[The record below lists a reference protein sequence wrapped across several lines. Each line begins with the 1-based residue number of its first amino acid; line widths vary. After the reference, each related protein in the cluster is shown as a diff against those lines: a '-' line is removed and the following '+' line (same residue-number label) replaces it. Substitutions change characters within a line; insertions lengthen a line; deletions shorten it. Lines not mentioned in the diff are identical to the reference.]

1 MDGVLNRWRRADLS
15 AIAVPIA
22 LALAGV
28 VWGLLLARLSLL
40 NALLVTVLV
49 VAVLGSFWEPLVG
62 IGAALFLGPL
72 WAWLRAELPQVPPL
86 IGQTVF
92 LLTTGIWLLR
102 GLLRR
107 DVHFPFPPLFV
118 PLLLFLGA
126 TLLSLWSP
134 VDAWVGLWEWG
145 KWGQILLIFL
155 VAYDRFRGAN
165 GRKRVAAVV
174 AMLAVVV
181 VFQAGVG
188 LWQSTL
194 RGTGPEHFAIN
205 ARFYRAYGTF
215 EQPNPYAGFLGL
227 VGAIVAGIVI
237 AAGWEWGAGREAGS
251 RKQEAGITFH
261 VSRITNH
268 ESRITFHVPVYL
280 WFVAP
285 VALLVSAALAA
296 SWSRGGWMGFGA
308 AMLVIVAL
316 LPRRGWWG
324 VLLVAVLV
332 VGGMGLYFTG
342 LMPASIADRL
352 TGFLSY
358 THFKDVRGVGIT
370 DVNYAV
376 VERMAHWQAALSMW
390 RARFWLGVGFGGYE
404 AAYPDYRLINW
415 PIALGHAHNY
425 YLNLLAE
432 TGIVGLV
439 AYLVLLGSVFV
450 GLSRATRR
458 TSGWERGL
466 ALGLAGAWTHFLVHN
481 LVDNILVNNVHL
493 HLGVIL
499 ALSAWVVRRRGVEA
513 KGSRGVAEPQ

>member
-1 MDGVLNRWRRADLS
+1 M
-15 AIAVPIA
+15 
-22 LALAGV
+22 
-28 VWGLLLARLSLL
+28 
-40 NALLVTVLV
+40 
-49 VAVLGSFWEPLVG
+49 
-62 IGAALFLGPL
+62 
-72 WAWLRAELPQVPPL
+72 
-86 IGQTVF
+86 
-92 LLTTGIWLLR
+92 
-102 GLLRR
+102 
-107 DVHFPFPPLFV
+107 
-118 PLLLFLGA
+118 
-126 TLLSLWSP
+126 
-134 VDAWVGLWEWG
+134 
-145 KWGQILLIFL
+145 WGQILLMFL
-155 VAYDRFRGAN
+155 VVYDRFRGAN
-165 GRKRVAAVV
+165 GGKRVAAIV

-181 VFQAGVG
+181 AFQAGVG
-188 LWQSTL
+188 LWQSAL
-194 RGTGPEHFAIN
+194 RGTGPEHFAID

-227 VGAIVAGIVI
+227 VGAIVVGIVI
-237 AAGWEWGAGREAGS
+237 AAGWEWGLDWLHVAGCRLQVTGCGLRSARS
-251 RKQEAGITFH
+251 RITYH
-261 VSRITNH
+261 VSRF
-268 ESRITFHVPVYL
+268 SAQPLRGTFHVPLYFWL
-280 WFVAP
+280 AAP
-285 VALLVSAALAA
+285 VAVLVSGALAA

-358 THFKDVRGVGIT
+358 TRFEDVRGVGIT

-432 TGIVGLV
+432 TGVVGLA
-439 AYLVLLGSVFV
+439 AYLVLLGSVFG
-450 GLSRATRR
+450 GLFRALRR
-458 TSGWERGL
+458 TSGWEQGL
-466 ALGLAGAWTHFLVHN
+466 VVGLIGAWTHFLVHN

-499 ALSAWVVRRRGVEA
+499 ALSAWVVERGLRFT
-513 KGSRGVAEPQ
+513 GHCP